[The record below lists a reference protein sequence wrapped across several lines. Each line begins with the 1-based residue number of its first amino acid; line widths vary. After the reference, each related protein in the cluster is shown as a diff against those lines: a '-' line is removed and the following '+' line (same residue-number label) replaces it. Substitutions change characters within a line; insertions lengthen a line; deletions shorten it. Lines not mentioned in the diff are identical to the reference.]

1 MSKKSEYPSYKIPP
15 RVDSA
20 EIARHIE
27 AFVAR
32 GGCIQQIP
40 DGVSAVV
47 IKPLSRERQH
57 VPENL

>member
-20 EIARHIE
+20 KIARDIE

-32 GGCIQQIP
+32 GGCIQRIAE
-40 DGVSAVV
+40 GVSGVV
-47 IKPLSRERQH
+47 IKPLSRQH
-57 VPENL
+57 VPGDL